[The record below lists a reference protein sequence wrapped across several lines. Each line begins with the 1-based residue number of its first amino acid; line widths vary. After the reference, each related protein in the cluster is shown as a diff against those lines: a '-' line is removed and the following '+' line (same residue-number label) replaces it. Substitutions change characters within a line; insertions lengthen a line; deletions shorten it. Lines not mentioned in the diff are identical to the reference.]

1 MPMLAPGSVNA
12 KRMIKTIMPKSSGIK
27 IFDALPIPSFKSLWE
42 MYQTEIHTINMEMT
56 VGIIKLDILDKFELP
71 PTFFTK

>member
-1 MPMLAPGSVNA
+1 
-12 KRMIKTIMPKSSGIK
+12 MPKSSGIK
-27 IFDALPIPSFKSLWE
+27 IFEALPIPSFKSLWE
-42 MYQTEIHTINMEMT
+42 MYHTKNHAINIEMI